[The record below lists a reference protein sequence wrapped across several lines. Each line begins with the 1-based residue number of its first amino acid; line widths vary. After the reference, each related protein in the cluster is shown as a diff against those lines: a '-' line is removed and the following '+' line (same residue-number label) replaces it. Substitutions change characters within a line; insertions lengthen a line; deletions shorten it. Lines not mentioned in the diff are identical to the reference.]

1 MEGKDFATIF
11 HAEAVRGEKAAYV
24 LRWVIILTLL
34 PAAALMLATGRYT
47 KAVPYS
53 FSLVGVVVLYNAV
66 LTIFY
71 RKEWLDKPAIKYVSV
86 TLDISLITLNH
97 YLTSIYASEL
107 AVATFATI
115 LLYPVLLLYATL
127 RHDQR
132 LVIYATV
139 LSIVLFNLAYFL
151 RYPSLDPALVS
162 QVASADPM
170 GQLYK
175 SAYIALFGFSLLL
188 VPRTI
193 KNLIQKQAN
202 LVKEQMER
210 EMEIKLH
217 EQREAQLI
225 ENLYKFVSKEVAE
238 KMLRDPE
245 LLAGRTVH
253 ITALFV
259 DIRGFTTYCATRP
272 ADDILEFLNSFYE
285 TVSEAIKR
293 NGGLINKYLGDAVF
307 AIFGA
312 PDDMEK
318 PECRALQACIEV
330 LRSVDTRRSDFAE
343 RFGIDLQIGIGI
355 DSGNALVG
363 NVGSTDRIEYTALG
377 DVVNMASRYEKL
389 NKRFNTR
396 LLFSDP
402 VLHAIEREMDGL
414 EILRLGRHAVRG
426 ASGEREFYT
435 LEKLGAQP

>member
-225 ENLYKFVSKEVAE
+225 ENLYKFVSKEVDR
-238 KMLRDPE
+238 KS
-245 LLAGRTVH
+245 
-253 ITALFV
+253 
-259 DIRGFTTYCATRP
+259 TR
-272 ADDILEFLNSFYE
+272 LNSSHY
-285 TVSEAIKR
+285 S
-293 NGGLINKYLGDAVF
+293 
-307 AIFGA
+307 
-312 PDDMEK
+312 
-318 PECRALQACIEV
+318 
-330 LRSVDTRRSDFAE
+330 
-343 RFGIDLQIGIGI
+343 
-355 DSGNALVG
+355 
-363 NVGSTDRIEYTALG
+363 
-377 DVVNMASRYEKL
+377 
-389 NKRFNTR
+389 
-396 LLFSDP
+396 
-402 VLHAIEREMDGL
+402 
-414 EILRLGRHAVRG
+414 
-426 ASGEREFYT
+426 
-435 LEKLGAQP
+435 